1 MQQIGTS
8 RGMRNNN
15 PLNIRHGKS
24 RWQGMADMQLDKE
37 FVTFETL
44 AYGYRAAWVLIDN
57 YRFHLA
63 RAGKQ
68 YNMSDIIH
76 RWAPPADRNDTARY
90 VETVRRIS
98 GLDPLAT
105 LPAATTPEGA
115 EQLSRLILAMTCVE
129 CGLQPEQVSREPI
142 ATGYRLAFGKRI

>member
-1 MQQIGTS
+1 M
-8 RGMRNNN
+8 
-15 PLNIRHGKS
+15 
-24 RWQGMADMQLDKE
+24 
-37 FVTFETL
+37 
-44 AYGYRAAWVLIDN
+44 
-57 YRFHLA
+57 
-63 RAGKQ
+63 
-68 YNMSDIIH
+68 
-76 RWAPPADRNDTARY
+76 
-90 VETVRRIS
+90 ETVRRIS